1 MKILA
6 LPVFF
11 LFLTACASAPKTDF
25 ERDWRHDPIR
35 EEMAAN
41 DDMLSYLARNMM
53 DAEDRKELT
62 AKLYKQY
69 ASDDALKASLAQYA
83 GYNHF
88 NDSVG
93 MDIATLQAG
102 VSLIADILDEGS
114 MENISGIAL
123 PGEVDGVYIES
134 PEQAW
139 QIATRHSERQL
150 ENVARQFEMDLIC
163 DFGCNEERRIYRLVQ
178 KNPARLAQYMYK
190 PVGDIIVVA
199 TWTKLERVEKPDIFE
214 AKARGFLPVWS
225 TRSGHMWL
233 TLFTAEPVLDAQG
246 KLQYRKNEQGQTYP
260 LVNKSLVGVRLGR
273 DIVREYYRDPGYM
286 FAGTDEIYPGYFAF
300 KGTLYSY
307 ILRNERA
314 FIEYVLKESPLTPGV
329 SQP

>member
-6 LPVFF
+6 LSVLC
-11 LFLTACASAPKTDF
+11 LFLAACASTPKTDF
-25 ERDWRHDPIR
+25 ERDWGHDPVR

-41 DDMLSYLARNMM
+41 DDMLSYLARYMM
-53 DAEDRKELT
+53 DAEDRKDLT

-69 ASDDALKASLAQYA
+69 ATDDALKASLAQYA

-102 VSLIADILDEGS
+102 VSLIADFLDEGS

-150 ENVARQFEMDLIC
+150 ESVARQFDMELIC

-199 TWTKLERVEKPDIFE
+199 TWTKLERIEKPDIFE

-225 TRSGHMWL
+225 TRPGHMWL
-233 TLFTAEPVLDAQG
+233 TGFYAEPVLDAQG
-246 KLQYRKNEQGQTYP
+246 KIQYRKNEQGETYP
-260 LVNKSLVGVRLGR
+260 LANKSLLGVRLGR
-273 DIVREYYRDPGYM
+273 DMAREYYSD
-286 FAGTDEIYPGYFAF
+286 AGFLHAGSDDVYPGYFAF

-307 ILRNERA
+307 ILRDERR
-314 FIEYVLKESPLTPGV
+314 FIIFQLKETP
-329 SQP
+329 